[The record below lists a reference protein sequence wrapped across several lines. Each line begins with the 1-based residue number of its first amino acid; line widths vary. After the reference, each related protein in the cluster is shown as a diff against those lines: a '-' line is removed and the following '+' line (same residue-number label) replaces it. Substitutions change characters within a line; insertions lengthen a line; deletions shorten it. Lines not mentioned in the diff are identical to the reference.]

1 MTEPTAERGKSQAA
15 SPLQT
20 AYILLGL
27 MSLVCFGGPF
37 ALALLLSGGE
47 RSGWPP
53 DRTVEWVGMYGLLAL
68 FTVLFLACLTVRLWL
83 IKPTKPTPP
92 DDDSPAVS

>member
-1 MTEPTAERGKSQAA
+1 MSR
-15 SPLQT
+15 SPSNVSPG
-20 AYILLGL
+20 AYILLGM

-53 DRTVEWVGMYGLLAL
+53 DRTVEWVGAIGLLVL
-68 FTVLFLACLTVRLWL
+68 FTILFAACLTIRLWL
-83 IKPTKPTPP
+83 IKPSPPKRP
-92 DDDSPAVS
+92 DDDLQAGA

>member
-1 MTEPTAERGKSQAA
+1 MTRPTAGRRGVSPSNTSQA
-15 SPLQT
+15 

-53 DRTVEWVGMYGLLAL
+53 DRTVEWAGTIGLLAVFTIL
-68 FTVLFLACLTVRLWL
+68 FVACLTIRLWL
-83 IKPTKPTPP
+83 IKPATPKSP
-92 DDDSPAVS
+92 DDDPTVS